1 MSSAYSEELEF
12 AIEVVNRASLKVR
25 RLYEDQSAT
34 TYIKDDQS
42 PVTDADLASDL
53 IIREALAHEF
63 PADAVLT
70 EEGIDDE
77 SRLSAQR
84 VWIADPID
92 GTQQYVDRTGQ
103 FDILL
108 ALVVGGRPVVSVMAQ
123 PATGVFLAAEAGA
136 GAFGGSI
143 DSGARIPVTL
153 AQPDPAVRWGTTIW
167 LGAPD
172 TLPYLERVGER
183 AGIDSPISTSTGV
196 IARQYLDPNH
206 PVLAAGRDPGAS
218 PPHSP
223 LHGFVGL
230 PLRGDGTMAWEWDF
244 ITADLFVHEAGGIF
258 TDCRG
263 QLHRYNKRLPRN
275 FGGLI
280 VATTSELHARLV
292 EAAAP
297 ELETIAALHR
307 EE

>member
-12 AIEVVNRASLKVR
+12 AIGVVNRASLEVR
-25 RLYEDQSAT
+25 RLYEDQSAA

-42 PVTDADLASDL
+42 PVTDADLASDR

-123 PATGVFLAAEAGA
+123 PATGVFL
-136 GAFGGSI
+136 
-143 DSGARIPVTL
+143 
-153 AQPDPAVRWGTTIW
+153 
-167 LGAPD
+167 
-172 TLPYLERVGER
+172 
-183 AGIDSPISTSTGV
+183 
-196 IARQYLDPNH
+196 
-206 PVLAAGRDPGAS
+206 
-218 PPHSP
+218 
-223 LHGFVGL
+223 
-230 PLRGDGTMAWEWDF
+230 
-244 ITADLFVHEAGGIF
+244 
-258 TDCRG
+258 
-263 QLHRYNKRLPRN
+263 
-275 FGGLI
+275 
-280 VATTSELHARLV
+280 
-292 EAAAP
+292 
-297 ELETIAALHR
+297 
-307 EE
+307 